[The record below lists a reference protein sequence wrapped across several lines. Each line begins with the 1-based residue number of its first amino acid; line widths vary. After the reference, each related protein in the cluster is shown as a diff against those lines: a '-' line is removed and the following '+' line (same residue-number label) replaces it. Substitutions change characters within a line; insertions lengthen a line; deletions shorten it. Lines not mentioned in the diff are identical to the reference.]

1 MNQLSISFRLGK
13 PSAPHGANLAH
24 NNREF
29 SASNIVP
36 ERTCENIQ
44 FQKERLEDAYAALFT
59 EALEAYNAKQNRP
72 CRRIHDYCQHVKDS
86 HREEQYYEVI
96 VQFGDCTNAPCGS
109 AAGEAARQMLIEYM
123 KGFQQRNPNL
133 HIFNAVLHMDEA
145 SPHLHIDFIPF
156 YTKGRQKGLSK
167 GVSMKAALI
176 EMGFSARNKY
186 DSSVIGW
193 EKSERLA
200 MEQILI
206 QHGFQREDK
215 QAHYEH
221 MTVGE
226 YKRTQDKKRMT
237 ELLRQSQRIEPAS
250 VVPKLKQQIAELTA
264 QTARLQH
271 EKASPYRTFYYT
283 DMAKLAFVLEQL
295 AQRKITFLETDN
307 GFEAQLCYVDEIRR
321 IEKSYRAPS
330 ATIRERLRDD
340 IDLTMYQS
348 ADFDMFLEQLQAKG
362 FAVKIGK
369 YLSVLPPYGERYI
382 RLESL
387 GEYYTQY
394 AIRARF
400 NSKKQIAERLDAVI
414 EQNRTANTLY
424 LCSLLETKHYMAAF
438 SQGALPMR
446 RKEQTKPFMW
456 KNDAELDRLLILNRL
471 LKEGL
476 TEQTLREKAETL
488 GTDAQKKAEELKLA
502 ESKLREF
509 AEMKEKIEIVFE
521 HKASDAFTLEEAK
534 AAVRMYPEINS
545 MNYRNIENVVK
556 PAQENVQKLSAEYQ
570 AVLSELKQ
578 VTDSLS
584 IIERV
589 KNHTYVNGL
598 IETEKRIRQEEKTN
612 EHENYSRM

>member
-1 MNQLSISFRLGK
+1 MF
-13 PSAPHGANLAH
+13 
-24 NNREF
+24 
-29 SASNIVP
+29 
-36 ERTCENIQ
+36 
-44 FQKERLEDAYAALFT
+44 
-59 EALEAYNAKQNRP
+59 
-72 CRRIHDYCQHVKDS
+72 
-86 HREEQYYEVI
+86 
-96 VQFGDCTNAPCGS
+96 
-109 AAGEAARQMLIEYM
+109 
-123 KGFQQRNPNL
+123 
-133 HIFNAVLHMDEA
+133 
-145 SPHLHIDFIPF
+145 
-156 YTKGRQKGLSK
+156 
-167 GVSMKAALI
+167 
-176 EMGFSARNKY
+176 
-186 DSSVIGW
+186 
-193 EKSERLA
+193 
-200 MEQILI
+200 
-206 QHGFQREDK
+206 
-215 QAHYEH
+215 
-221 MTVGE
+221 
-226 YKRTQDKKRMT
+226 
-237 ELLRQSQRIEPAS
+237 
-250 VVPKLKQQIAELTA
+250 
-264 QTARLQH
+264 
-271 EKASPYRTFYYT
+271 
-283 DMAKLAFVLEQL
+283 
-295 AQRKITFLETDN
+295 
-307 GFEAQLCYVDEIRR
+307 
-321 IEKSYRAPS
+321 
-330 ATIRERLRDD
+330 
-340 IDLTMYQS
+340 DLTMYQS

-456 KNDAELDRLLILNRL
+456 KNDAELDQLLILNRL
-471 LKEGL
+471 LKKGL

-502 ESKLREF
+502 ESRLREF

-556 PAQENVQKLSAEYQ
+556 PAQENVQRLSAEYQ

-612 EHENYSRM
+612 EHENYSSM